1 MTISDMT
8 QPRTATGQFAEK
20 EGSAPEIGLAEFG
33 DASFEYPPARY
44 ADAEQVIRFWENVPV
59 PSSALDAMRVSY
71 ALAQTRYKEAGA
83 ENHAA
88 MLYES
93 TPNWQAEQERDPGAW
108 IARVNRAQED
118 GAAAAAQ
125 EWSDRF
131 EPEIARHEARD
142 VARAI
147 QMWYYADLA
156 GTPEEGERVRQHVVD
171 IGGQPMTVAQVRER
185 YAFCQDVGFDDT
197 SFEPYDTRILAE
209 LERLRE
215 DLRDFRETDEFYE
228 FMEERDA
235 RIAQRDTQGR
245 RGR

>member
-1 MTISDMT
+1 MNEMS
-8 QPRTATGQFAEK
+8 QPRTANGQFAEK
-20 EGSAPEIGLAEFG
+20 EGSAPEIGLSEFG

-44 ADAEQVIRFWENVPV
+44 DSAEQVIRFWENVSV

-71 ALAQTRYKEAGA
+71 ALAKNRYQEAGA

-88 MLYES
+88 ILYQS
-93 TPNWQAEQERDPGAW
+93 VPDWQAEQERDPASW
-108 IARVNRAQED
+108 IARVNKAQEE
-118 GAAAAAQ
+118 GYRAAAS
-125 EWSDRF
+125 EWTARY

-147 QMWYYADLA
+147 QMWYYADLT
-156 GTPEEGERVRQHVVD
+156 GSPLESQRVRQHTVN
-171 IGGQPMTVAQVRER
+171 IGGQPMTVEEVRAR

-215 DLRDFRETDEFYE
+215 DLRDFRETDQFYE
-228 FMEERDA
+228 FMEERNA
-235 RIAQRDTQGR
+235 RIAQRGQR
-245 RGR
+245 